1 MTGHRPY
8 RPATAPAQE
17 TRGGDH
23 VDWDNAVAGEPLP
36 EQAPASYPEP
46 DSEPLPA
53 DDREDGE

>member
-8 RPATAPAQE
+8 ERRASAPAQE

-36 EQAPASYPEP
+36 EQAPADYPEP
-46 DSEPLPA
+46 DSTALHEGE
-53 DDREDGE
+53 EDE